1 MRKVLLGLFLLGFIM
16 IIVGCN
22 PRTTGSPTTTG
33 VTTIAPTTTPSNSNQ
48 GLSIAL
54 NPGVDTVEVGEEF
67 IDAGVTAYLGD
78 EELNVTVLE
87 NTVDTDVLGAYV
99 VRYMIG
105 HEYYTLSVLVERV
118 VVVIDSTAP
127 TLMLNPGVDT
137 IKVGK
142 TWEDAGVMATDNYFD
157 EVTVTVEGVVDTN
170 NIGTYTITY
179 RAVDE
184 LGNESTIVRIVDV
197 IQ

>member
-1 MRKVLLGLFLLGFIM
+1 MRKLLLGLFLLGFIM

-22 PRTTGSPTTTG
+22 PRTTVSPTTTG
-33 VTTIAPTTTPSNSNQ
+33 ATTIAPTTTPSNSNQ

-54 NPGVDTVEVGEEF
+54 NPGIDTVEVGEEF

-105 HEYYTLSVLVERV
+105 HEYYTLSFLVERV

-127 TLMLNPGVDT
+127 TLKLNPGVDT
-137 IKVGK
+137 IKVGGV
-142 TWEDAGVMATDNYFD
+142 WVDAGVTASDNYFD
-157 EVTVTVEGVVDTN
+157 EVTVTVEGTVDTN
-170 NIGTYTITY
+170 YLGTYTITY
-179 RAVDE
+179 TATDE
-184 LGNESTIVRIVDV
+184 LGNESTIKRIVDV
-197 IQ
+197 IN